1 MDGVPPISYRVAAP
15 RPELGALLATVAL
28 LVDDQRAVV
37 LHVTAARHG
46 EGTTTVARELAA
58 AAARPA
64 WCRVALI
71 DASAPALGFDAGKPA
86 MDFTLPALLPAFERG
101 QEPALRPGC
110 LGGAEVALARL
121 AGPGDGA
128 PRLESLRGVFAWLR
142 SQFTVVVVDCPP
154 VLPCREA
161 AIIGA
166 VAEGTLLVVEA
177 ERTRRAE
184 LAQAREVLDQ
194 LGATM
199 LGVVL
204 NRRRRRVPRFVER
217 ML

>member
-1 MDGVPPISYRVAAP
+1 MDGVPGVSWRVDPP
-15 RPELGALLATVAL
+15 RPELGALLATVAM

-71 DASAPALGFDAGKPA
+71 DASPPA
-86 MDFTLPALLPAFERG
+86 MDFSLPALLPAFERG
-101 QEPALRPGC
+101 QEPSLRAGR
-110 LGGAEVALARL
+110 LAGAEVALARL

-128 PRLESLRGVFAWLR
+128 PRLESLRGLFAWLR
-142 SQFTVVVVDCPP
+142 NQFTVVVVDCPP

-166 VAEGTLLVVEA
+166 IAEGTLLVVEA

-204 NRRRRRVPRFVER
+204 NRRRSRVPRFVER

>member
-1 MDGVPPISYRVAAP
+1 MDGVLPPISYRVAAP

-71 DASAPALGFDAGKPA
+71 DASAPV

-101 QEPALRPGC
+101 QEPALRPGR

-128 PRLESLRGVFAWLR
+128 LRLESLRGVFAWLR

-154 VLPCREA
+154 VLPCRGA

-204 NRRRRRVPRFVER
+204 NRRRRHVPRFVER